1 MTLVTWLIHDN
12 LMWIAA
18 DWRAVNGNDDIITDN
33 AQKIFQTNGYLVAAS
48 WLVTEINYI
57 KLFSKFPK
65 KLWEKAI
72 IERYLENRKSLKYS
86 EWIPK
91 ESKDTMQSS
100 WMFAD
105 GKDMYRIDVWW
116 MVKKIKD
123 FDTLWSWDSWC
134 DGIMQRLHD
143 RWCFNAQDPKTEET
157 IIAAFVNLYNTVAKR
172 TTTINWLQSLFS
184 INRKWKIKAYY
195 SDS

>member
-1 MTLVTWLIHDN
+1 
-12 LMWIAA
+12 MWIAA